1 MSTDF
6 IAVVLILGM
15 IVFAVIV
22 NTAIKYIDRRYALKS
37 DMRHNF
43 CEFMKLDNLAA
54 VKATLSMYGYLFSES
69 EKEPIKIWI
78 QSHYVS

>member
-6 IAVVLILGM
+6 IAVVIIMALMSLF
-15 IVFAVIV
+15 VVANAVV
-22 NTAIKYIDRRYALKS
+22 KYLQHRYSLKNS
-37 DMRHNF
+37 MRHNF
-43 CEFMKLDNLAA
+43 CEFMHHDNLTA

-78 QSHYVS
+78 RSHYVS

>member
-6 IAVVLILGM
+6 IAVVIIMALMSLF
-15 IVFAVIV
+15 VVVNAV
-22 NTAIKYIDRRYALKS
+22 TKYLQHRHALRN

-43 CEFMKLDNLAA
+43 CEFMKLDNLIA
-54 VKATLSMYGYLFSES
+54 VKATLLMYGYLFSES